1 MRKHNLKAKNIVLED
16 TIRPQRQRVV
26 LDLVGIDDEYLMN
39 IWKIK
44 SYFCGGLKCSNMIFF
59 VGNKLFLFPLQ
70 FPNKLNILKA
80 IALLVLVIQ

>member
-39 IWKIK
+39 I
-44 SYFCGGLKCSNMIFF
+44 
-59 VGNKLFLFPLQ
+59 
-70 FPNKLNILKA
+70 
-80 IALLVLVIQ
+80 